1 MLPRVDLVIA
11 GHRSWGHGMAV
22 SDKRR
27 GVHIDGKRLLLRR
40 VGMRSCVRHG
50 VWRRIVKALVMRLLL
65 PQKLLV

>member
-1 MLPRVDLVIA
+1 
-11 GHRSWGHGMAV
+11 MAV

>member
-1 MLPRVDLVIA
+1 
-11 GHRSWGHGMAV
+11 MAV

-27 GVHIDGKRLLLRR
+27 SVHIDGKRLLLRR
-40 VGMRSCVRHG
+40 VGMRRCVRHG